1 VKILI
6 AEDNPFFR
14 RALEATLRDWGY
26 EVVGTGDGNAAWEA
40 LHGPDAPRLAILDW
54 MMPGLD
60 GLELC
65 RRIRAEAATA
75 GTYVILLTAKGGKEN
90 ILAGLDGGADDFIR
104 KPYERDELYARLQVG
119 LRRRRPRR
127 PMPTDDGTTTLD
139 IVPIVARP

>member
-1 VKILI
+1 VRILI

-14 RALEATLRDWGY
+14 RALEATLRDWGHD
-26 EVVGTGDGNAAWEA
+26 VVSTGDGHAAWEA
-40 LHGPDAPRLAILDW
+40 LCGPDAPRLAILDW

-65 RRIRAEAATA
+65 RRIRAGTSTA
-75 GTYVILLTAKGGKEN
+75 GTYVILLTAKGGKDN

-104 KPYERDELYARLQVG
+104 KPYERDELFARLQVG

-127 PMPTDDGTTTLD
+127 WLTADDGTTTLT
-139 IVPIVARP
+139 IRSLTPP